1 MLANKTMQL
10 KLIGLMSF
18 ILLLSSGQILAED
31 PPIYTGFF
39 SDKAVSG
46 YDTVAYFSENK
57 PVKGKKKYTYKYMDA
72 NWYFKNQENLDMFK
86 ANPTKY
92 APQYGGYCAWSVSEG
107 NNASGDPK
115 QWTIVNDKLYLNYD
129 QEIKERWLEN
139 RDAFIIDADKNWP
152 AVLK

>member
-1 MLANKTMQL
+1 MFINKTIQL
-10 KLIGLMSF
+10 TFIGLMSF
-18 ILLLSSGQILAED
+18 ILLLSSGQVLAAD

-39 SDKAVSG
+39 SEKAVSG
-46 YDTVAYFSENK
+46 YDTVAYFTDNK
-57 PVKGKKKYTYKYMDA
+57 AVKGKKKYTYKYMEA
-72 NWYFKNQENLDMFK
+72 VWYFKNQKNLDIFK
-86 ANPTKY
+86 ASPNKY

-129 QEIKERWLEN
+129 QEIQDRWLGN
-139 RDAFIIDADKNWP
+139 RDAFIIKADKNWP